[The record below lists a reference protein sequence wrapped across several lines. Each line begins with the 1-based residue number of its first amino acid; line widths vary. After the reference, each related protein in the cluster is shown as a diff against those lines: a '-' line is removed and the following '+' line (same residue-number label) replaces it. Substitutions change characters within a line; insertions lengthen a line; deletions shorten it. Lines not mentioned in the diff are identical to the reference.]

1 MKNVVELIRVSTEG
15 QATQDRAGIPA
26 QRAANRRTAE
36 QYGLEIVKTI
46 ELSDVSGSA
55 VLLAPE
61 IKELLRL
68 MESPQIHGVV
78 TKEFSRLMRP
88 ENFTDYALLQTFADT
103 NTVLY
108 LPEGPID
115 LTSKSGRLLGT
126 MRAAIAGLERTEILE
141 RIWAAK
147 EEKRKAGKHP
157 QSWITLPFGIGYD
170 PLGGWHYK
178 PEAEKVREAFRLFLA
193 GETSY
198 WAVGRKVG
206 IEPYNLRIILRNPI
220 YTGWR
225 VYNQRRDPSPGARR
239 ATANGRQLDR
249 PKILRSPEEIIRIKV
264 LDPIVSEEDF
274 QCLQQILELKRQ
286 RHWRVRVDYQHRFI
300 YNGLLTCGGCGNLMY
315 THVRKPHDWY
325 VCKSRTTAERLTR
338 EERGLEPCSNPYMR
352 RERLEA
358 SIDRLLSERLSK
370 RDFLEGVA
378 AEYTAR
384 SKPGRGP
391 SETLRL
397 KRELEKLEGKRQRV
411 LESYFEN
418 IIDRNERDHR
428 LADIDRDASLYRELI
443 LRNHPPPLELS
454 AENLAEA
461 FAPFHEWEFLSRSD
475 KRRLLETAVCEIHVQ
490 QYRVT
495 GISLTAES
503 LHRNEVTHS
512 GRGSS
517 PPPTGSAPGR

>member
-1 MKNVVELIRVSTEG
+1 MEKVIELVRVSTEG
-15 QATQDRAGIPA
+15 QATEDRAGIPA

-46 ELSDVSGSA
+46 ELSNVSGSA
-55 VLLAPE
+55 VLLTPE

-68 MESPQIHGVV
+68 IESPQIHGVV

-88 ENFTDYALLQTFADT
+88 ENFTDYALLQAFADT

-115 LTSKSGRLLGT
+115 LASKSGRLLGT
-126 MRAAIAGLERTEILE
+126 IRAAIAGLERTEILE

-157 QSWITLPFGIGYD
+157 QGWITLPFGIGYD
-170 PLGGWHYK
+170 PPGAWYYK

-198 WAVGRKVG
+198 WAVGRNVG

-239 ATANGRQLDR
+239 ATADGRQLDR
-249 PKILRSPEEIIRIKV
+249 PKILRSPEEIIRIRV

-274 QCLQQILELKRQ
+274 QRVQQVLELKRQ
-286 RHWRVRVDYQHRFI
+286 RHWRAGADYKHRFT
-300 YNGLLTCGGCGNLMY
+300 YNGLLTCGGCGNSMY

-338 EERGLEPCSNPYMR
+338 ERQGLEPCSNPYMR

-358 SIDRLLSERLSK
+358 SIDRLFSECLSE
-370 RDFLEGVA
+370 RDFLERVV
-378 AEYTAR
+378 AEYAAR
-384 SKPGRGP
+384 SRPSRGH

-397 KRELEKLEGKRQRV
+397 KRELERLEKKRQRV
-411 LESYFEN
+411 LEGYFEN
-418 IIDRNERDHR
+418 IIDREERDHR
-428 LADIDRDASLYRELI
+428 LADIGRDASLYRELM
-443 LRNHPPPLELS
+443 LRNHPLPLELT

-475 KRRLLETAVCEIHVQ
+475 KRRLLQAAVPEIHVQ

-495 GISLTAES
+495 GISLMAERV
-503 LHRNEVTHS
+503 HRNEVNPLD
-512 GRGSS
+512 RGSWRR
-517 PPPTGSAPGR
+517 PA